1 MLEPWL
7 LNTVWISL
15 AFLFGFL
22 AKRISLPPLIGFL
35 TAGFLLNIFD
45 ITEGSQAME
54 VAASIGVM
62 LLLFTI
68 GLKLNV
74 KDLFEKVVWLG
85 TSLHMLLTTT
95 VLGGL
100 IFLISVS
107 GLQFFTDVD
116 FPTALLIGFALSFSS
131 TVFAIKVLED
141 RGEISAF
148 HGRVSIAILIM
159 QDIFAVI
166 FITLSKGEWP
176 SIWALALPPFL
187 FIVRFLLFRVLN
199 KIGHGEL
206 LTLFGLFAAVAVGAA
221 SFQLVG
227 LKPDLG
233 ALIMGILLGG
243 HSRAKE
249 VANHM
254 MGYKD
259 FFLIAFFFQ
268 IGLSGLPSWNS
279 LFIALILLVVIHFK
293 GALFML
299 ILTRFNLRSRTA
311 WLSTLSLMNYSE
323 FGLIVAGIGVK
334 AGWIEEEWLVI
345 LALTMALSFLISSP
359 FNHYAH
365 QLFDKYK
372 NTLMKLNTKRVHPDD
387 EPIDLGNAEVL
398 LCGMGRVGIVAYEYL
413 IKQFGDK
420 VIGIDYNHELVKKRK
435 KSNINIRW
443 GDSTDSNFWENVHM
457 PNIKMVLLATDDY
470 QTDLNTANELYC
482 IVNKQFQIGTLGHYQ
497 EEINALKNAG
507 VDFIYDH
514 YALTGKEFAGEF
526 LEYLQDKNQ
535 SVIG

>member
-1 MLEPWL
+1 MLDPWL

-15 AFLFGFL
+15 AFLFGLF

-35 TAGFLLNIFD
+35 AAGFVLNIFD

-54 VAASIGVM
+54 VAADVGVM

-68 GLKLNV
+68 GLKLNI
-74 KDLFEKVVWLG
+74 KDLFEKVIWMG
-85 TSLHMLLTTT
+85 TSLHMLITTT
-95 VLGGL
+95 IMGGL
-100 IFLISVS
+100 VFLISVS
-107 GLQFFTDVD
+107 GLQFFTQVD
-116 FPTALLIGFALSFSS
+116 LPAAALIGFALSFSS
-131 TVFAIKVLED
+131 TVFAIKVLEE

-148 HGRVSIAILIM
+148 HGRISIAILIM

-166 FITLSKGEWP
+166 FISLSKGEIP
-176 SIWALALPPFL
+176 SIWALALPLFL

-206 LTLFGLFAAVAVGAA
+206 LTLFGLFAAVVVGGA

-243 HSRAKE
+243 HVRAKE
-249 VANHM
+249 VASHM

-268 IGLSGLPSWNS
+268 IGLSGLPTWNS
-279 LFIALILLVVIHFK
+279 VLVAIILLVVIHFK

-299 ILTRFNLRSRTA
+299 ILTRFNLRARTA

-323 FGLIVAGIGVK
+323 FGLIVTGIGVK

-345 LALTMALSFLISSP
+345 LALTLALSFLISSP

-365 QLFDKYK
+365 KLFDRYK
-372 NTLMKLNTKRVHPDD
+372 NLLMKLNTKRIHPDD
-387 EPIDLGNAEVL
+387 EPLNLGDAEVL
-398 LCGMGRVGIVAYEYL
+398 ICGMGRVGMVAYKHLSEY
-413 IKQFGDK
+413 FENK
-420 VIGIDYNHELVKKRK
+420 VIGIDYNHEKIKLLES
-435 KSNINIRW
+435 SNINVRW
-443 GDSTDSNFWENVHM
+443 GDSTDSNFWENVHL
-457 PNIKMVLLATDDY
+457 PKVKMVLLTSDDY
-470 QTDLNTANELYC
+470 HTDLITAQELC
-482 IVNKQFQIGTLGHYQ
+482 CLVDRKFKLGTLGHYE
-497 EEINALKNAG
+497 EEIETLKEAG
-507 VDFIYDH
+507 VDFVYDH
-514 YALTGKEFAGEF
+514 YTLLGKEYAVEF
-526 LEYLQDKNQ
+526 LDFVNEKD
-535 SVIG
+535 